1 MKKAF
6 TLIEVLVAVSIFIV
20 VITVAL
26 TLFVSGING
35 QRKVIALQ
43 DVQDNARFLMGF
55 IIKEIR
61 MSEINYIN
69 HSILNIT
76 RPDGESVVYTFN
88 NSEGRIERADSSTNG
103 PINSNNVLVYG
114 SFYGLGIG
122 SGDNQQARVTIV
134 MDVQK
139 NSDKAEA
146 SASIKIQTTVSQR
159 NLDL

>member
-6 TLIEVLVAVSIFIV
+6 TLIEILVAVSIFIV

-43 DVQDNARFLMGF
+43 DVQDNVRFLMGF

-69 HSILNIT
+69 SSILNIT
-76 RPDGESVVYTFN
+76 RPGGELVTYTFN
-88 NSEGRIERADSSTNG
+88 NSEGTIERTDSSTNG
-103 PINSNNVLVYG
+103 PINSNDVLVYG
-114 SFYGLGIG
+114 NFYGLGIG
-122 SGDNQQARVTIV
+122 SSDNQQARVTIV

-139 NSDKAEA
+139 NSGKVEGN
-146 SASIKIQTTVSQR
+146 ASIKVQTTISQR

>member
-6 TLIEVLVAVSIFIV
+6 TLIEILVAVSIFIV

-43 DVQDNARFLMGF
+43 DVQDNAKFLMGF
-55 IIKEIR
+55 IIKEVR
-61 MSEINYIN
+61 MSKINYISP
-69 HSILNIT
+69 SILNIT
-76 RPDGESVVYTFN
+76 RPNGESVIYTFN
-88 NSEGRIERADSSTNG
+88 NSEGTIERVDSSTNG
-103 PINSNNVLVYG
+103 QINSNDVLVYG
-114 SFYGLGIG
+114 NFYGLGIG
-122 SGDNQQARVTIV
+122 SNDNQQVRVTIV

-139 NSDKAEA
+139 NIGKTD
-146 SASIKIQTTVSQR
+146 ASIKIQTTVSQR